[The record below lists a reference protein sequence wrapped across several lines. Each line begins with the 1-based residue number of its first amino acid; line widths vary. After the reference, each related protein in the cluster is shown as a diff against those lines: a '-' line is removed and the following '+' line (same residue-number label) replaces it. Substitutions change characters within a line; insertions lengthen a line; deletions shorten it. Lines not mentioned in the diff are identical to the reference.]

1 MKTFCKYL
9 ALSATLFIFACSS
22 DSGTG
27 TSSSSP
33 SSGDNLKVDNSAC
46 IAMAEKYLPIPSSLP
61 EMYSTALNWVPNGNS
76 SCVSKVKLSALS
88 KSYDSYYQILVM
100 NNWGEKVGDDI
111 PLDVRQYVNSE
122 KYMYYNHKEDGG
134 FKVVFQMWL
143 SSNEEGGYDFN
154 AVFSIIGNAAS
165 GSLNPYSTDVEYV
178 ARTYMNGIFS
188 TNYINNLSYQDE
200 STIYWAYPTDK
211 TMVDYIM
218 YDRDDVPNLLK
229 ANGWENVY
237 SHLCSVTDVANDG
250 ILVAGNAQTSTC
262 IEIIGTM
269 VYNGKPFDISV
280 RVVSNGGT
288 QSTFAYLDFLGW
300 LGL

>member
-111 PLDVRQYVNSE
+111 PLDVRQYVNYE

-134 FKVVFQMWL
+134 FQVVFQMWL
-143 SSNEEGGYDFN
+143 
-154 AVFSIIGNAAS
+154 
-165 GSLNPYSTDVEYV
+165 
-178 ARTYMNGIFS
+178 
-188 TNYINNLSYQDE
+188 
-200 STIYWAYPTDK
+200 
-211 TMVDYIM
+211 
-218 YDRDDVPNLLK
+218 
-229 ANGWENVY
+229 
-237 SHLCSVTDVANDG
+237 
-250 ILVAGNAQTSTC
+250 
-262 IEIIGTM
+262 
-269 VYNGKPFDISV
+269 
-280 RVVSNGGT
+280 
-288 QSTFAYLDFLGW
+288 
-300 LGL
+300 